1 MTLIRSKR
9 ENITI
14 LDFSSGKVSKNKI
27 KQSLRNI
34 KTVDVYNQDTK
45 ILTVTDNHIKVG
57 MYNIKLILPTDY
69 SPNKS
74 SKHLREYGSF
84 QVVIFESGKPI
95 NLQKDGR
102 FKNQYWIK
110 PNSKNDL
117 RIPNLTD
124 IIYYCHRLNKLKLF
138 L

>member
-34 KTVDVYNQDTK
+34 RVVDVYNQDTK
-45 ILTVTDNHIKVG
+45 ILTIPDNYIKVG
-57 MYNIKLILPTDY
+57 MYNIKLILSGRYIPD
-69 SPNKS
+69 KS
-74 SKHLREYGSF
+74 SKHLREYGCF
-84 QVVIFESGKPI
+84 QVSILEANEPI
-95 NLQKDGR
+95 NLKKDGR
-102 FKNQYWIK
+102 FKSQYWIK
-110 PNSKNDL
+110 LNSNNVL
-117 RIPNLTD
+117 RLPNLTD